1 MSTAAPPTAAD
12 LPDRD
17 GVMAQAGAENF
28 TVASALVGH
37 ATQRH
42 LRAIYGFAR
51 LVDDVGD
58 EATGDRSALL
68 NVVSDRARA
77 GLRRDPQP
85 PGDGRAATDRV
96 GVSSCPRG
104 RLSA

>member
-37 ATQRH
+37 QTQRH

-58 EATGDRSALL
+58 EATGDRRRCCRS
-68 NVVSDRARA
+68 SPTSSRGSTTGYRATR
-77 GLRRDPQP
+77 
-85 PGDGRAATDRV
+85 
-96 GVSSCPRG
+96 
-104 RLSA
+104 